1 MLTKK
6 GIIVLLGITIL
17 VIVAAVIGRQSE
29 QSSNI
34 SPQGP
39 YFPDLL
45 QQSNQVAK
53 AIIKDSDSTTTLK
66 REDDQWKI
74 AEKDGYPASTAQVR
88 ELILGL
94 ARLQRLEAKTK
105 NPELYDKLEVNDISE
120 PGSNSK
126 LVQLVDTSG
135 NDLAVLIVGKEKVS
149 QGGITKD
156 QLYVRAP
163 GDAQSWLVEGLMP
176 VLGDATDWLDKTII
190 KPEVGEVRSVTVS
203 SSNDSLVIVRENTDT
218 TDFTIQELG
227 PDEEVESQYAVN
239 QIAQSF
245 RDLRL
250 EDVKAYSNLD
260 LSSAKASRAI
270 LESFD
275 GAQIELDIYKQGEQV
290 FGQLRATY
298 QEPGESDEA
307 TIKSVS
313 DKVAQWNAVW
323 DQWVYEIPS
332 YQVENIVVKKEDLI
346 KKESDEEVK
355 E

>member
-6 GIIVLLGITIL
+6 GIIVLLGITVL
-17 VIVAAVIGRQSE
+17 VIVAAVVGRQSE

-53 AIIKDSDSTTTLK
+53 AIIKDNDSTTTLK
-66 REDDQWKI
+66 KEDDQWKI

-105 NPELYDKLEVNDISE
+105 NPELYNKLEVNDISE

-126 LVQLVDTSG
+126 LVQLVDAAG
-135 NDLAVLIVGKEKVS
+135 NDLAILIVGKEKIS
-149 QGGITKD
+149 QGGTSKD

-176 VLGDATDWLDKTII
+176 ALGDATDWLDKTII
-190 KPEVGEVRSVTVS
+190 KPELGEVRSVTVS
-203 SSNDSLVIVRENTDT
+203 SSNNSLVIARENTDT

-245 RDLRL
+245 KDLRL

-260 LSSAKASRAI
+260 LGSVETSQAK

-275 GAQIELDIYKQGEQV
+275 GAQIELDIYKRGEQV

-298 QEPGESDEA
+298 QAPDESDEA
-307 TIKSVS
+307 TKSVS
-313 DKVAQWNAVW
+313 EKVAQWNAVW
-323 DQWVYEIPS
+323 DQWVYELPS
-332 YQVENIVVKKEDLI
+332 YQVENIMVTKEELI
-346 KKESDEEVK
+346 KKAPGEEEK